1 MRNILKLV
9 CIAITAT
16 AISGCGN
23 ATPDKKEV
31 ARQCESMINEKL
43 VYKGKTTR
51 GINVIKDG
59 DGLVILSVRY
69 GYEKTN
75 YNEKS
80 IYCGSN
86 GTTVAMNNQLSEL
99 KAVLSL

>member
-1 MRNILKLV
+1 VKNVFKLI
-9 CIAITAT
+9 CLIATVSIV
-16 AISGCGN
+16 GCGN

-31 ARQCESMINEKL
+31 ARQCEKMVNEKL
-43 VYKGKTTR
+43 VYKGKITR
-51 GINVIKDG
+51 DIDILKDG

-75 YNEKS
+75 YDEKS

-86 GTTVAMNNQLSEL
+86 GTTVAMNNNLSEL
-99 KAVLSL
+99 KAVLEL